1 MSIEDNIQMVKDFFC
16 AIGNGDR
23 QRTLAMV
30 AGDIDLWITGFSTS
44 LSRMQS

>member
-1 MSIEDNIQMVKDFFC
+1 MSIEDNIQMVKDFFG

-23 QRTLAMV
+23 QRTLAMA